1 MQGAVDECFG
11 KNVLMKSLFDSIVDE
26 YAAKT
31 DVERLNAL
39 HEVMQQFALAG
50 LARGGF
56 FDKAAFYGG
65 TALHLFY
72 DLPRFSEDLD
82 FSLLGE
88 DSAFRFEDYFD
99 AIRDEFSLAGK
110 DVSIEIKHKAGGLT
124 AIESAFL
131 KESSAVFD
139 IGFTTQKRVKVK
151 LEIDVKPPLALAT
164 EEKLL
169 VQPTSCWVKAF
180 SLDCLLAGKANAALF
195 RAWRSR
201 AKGRDW
207 FDLEWYVRKGAAIN
221 LRHLAERGSV
231 SSPETD
237 LSSSDAAKAAFLR
250 RIDQI
255 DFVAAR
261 DDVRPFVKDASV
273 LDIWSKEY
281 FSALVDKMRFV

>member
-1 MQGAVDECFG
+1 MQGTVDECIG
-11 KNVLMKSLFDSIVDE
+11 KDVFMKSVFDSIVDE

-31 DVERLNAL
+31 DGERLNAV

-56 FDKAAFYGG
+56 FEKAAFYGG
-65 TALHLFY
+65 TALHLFFG
-72 DLPRFSEDLD
+72 LPRFSEDLD

-88 DSAFRFEDYFD
+88 DADFRFEDYFD
-99 AIRDEFSLAGK
+99 AIRDEFALASK
-110 DVSIEIKHKAGGLT
+110 DVNIAIKHKAGGLT

-139 IGFTTQKRVKVK
+139 IGFTTEKRVKVK
-151 LEIDVKPPLALAT
+151 LEIDVKPPLKFAT

-180 SLDCLLAGKANAALF
+180 SLDSLLAGKASAALF
-195 RAWRSR
+195 RAWRNCV
-201 AKGRDW
+201 KGRDW

-221 LRHLAERGSV
+221 LRHLAERGRV
-231 SSPETD
+231 SSPEVD
-237 LSSSDAAKAAFLR
+237 LSSPEAVKAAFLR
-250 RIDQI
+250 RIDQV

-261 DDVRPFVKDASV
+261 DDVRHFVKDASV

-281 FSALVDKMRFV
+281 FSALTDKMRFV

>member
-1 MQGAVDECFG
+1 MT
-11 KNVLMKSLFDSIVDE
+11 LFDKMVSDM
-26 YAAKT
+26 KQQP
-31 DVERLNAL
+31 DVMEDNIQ
-39 HEVMQQFALAG
+39 HEVMQKIALAG

-56 FDKAAFYGG
+56 FEKAAFYGG
-65 TALHLFY
+65 TCLRLLHNMR
-72 DLPRFSEDLD
+72 RFSEDMD
-82 FSLLGE
+82 FSLLE
-88 DSAFRFEDYFD
+88 PDLNFRFEDYFP
-99 AIRDEFSLAGK
+99 AVIEEFKLAGK
-110 DVSIEIKHKAGGLT
+110 DVEIKIKHKGQPS

-151 LEIDVKPPLALAT
+151 LEIDVKPPLAFAT